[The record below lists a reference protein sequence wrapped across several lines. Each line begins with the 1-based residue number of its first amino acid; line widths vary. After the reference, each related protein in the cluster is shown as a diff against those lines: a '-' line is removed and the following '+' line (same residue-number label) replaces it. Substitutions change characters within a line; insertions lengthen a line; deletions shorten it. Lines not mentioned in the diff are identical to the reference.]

1 MMQIIER
8 REKNKLIAEFMGAK
22 YVGGMS
28 SESNDPMYHF
38 DTKPSFHPDHWHTFD
53 FQIVH
58 MLYDSSWDWL
68 MPVVDKI
75 ESLGFNTHIVSINT
89 HIVNIKSGKKCLM
102 HIYNFDG
109 FAISETGKNKIEIV
123 YTNVVKFIKWYN
135 ENKEEIK

>member
-1 MMQIIER
+1 MEIQTIKVSEDDRTIVS
-8 REKNKLIAEFMGAK
+8 LFMNEE
-22 YVGGMS
+22 YPI
-28 SESNDPMYHF
+28 NI
-38 DTKPSFHPDHWHTFD
+38 D
-53 FQIVH
+53 FN
-58 MLYDSSWDWL
+58 WL

-75 ESLGFNTHIVSINT
+75 ESLGFNT

-109 FAISETGKNKIEIV
+109 FSVSETGKNKIKIV